1 MEILG
6 ANGQPQSSTPKG
18 PQGQDPAPAGD
29 LIKDATD
36 QSFAADVVEPSK
48 SVPVLVDF
56 WAPWCGPCR
65 QLGPA
70 IERAVTAAKG
80 AVKLVKINI
89 DENPGIAGQLR
100 IQSIPA
106 VIAFKDGQ
114 PVDGFM
120 GALPESQIKEFIAR
134 MSGEVAGEDIE
145 ALVLRAD
152 QAMDQGDSGGAAQD
166 YAQALQMN
174 PEEPAALAGMAR
186 IHLMQGD
193 AEQARQFLDAV
204 PEPKKSHPAVAAVK
218 ASMDLAG
225 EVKDAMD
232 IDDAEAAAGKAP
244 GDAGAQYQ
252 LGKARL
258 ATGDA
263 GGAAEALL
271 NSIAADRDWN
281 EAAAR
286 QLLLRV
292 FDAAGPADP
301 MVKDGR
307 RRLSSLLFS

>member
-36 QSFAADVVEPSK
+36 QSCAADVVEPSK